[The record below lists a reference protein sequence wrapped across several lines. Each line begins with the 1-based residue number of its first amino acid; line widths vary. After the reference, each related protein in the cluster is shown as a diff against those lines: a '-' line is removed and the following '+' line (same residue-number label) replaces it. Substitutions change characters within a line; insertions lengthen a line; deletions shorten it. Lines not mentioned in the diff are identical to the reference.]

1 MNAPS
6 VYPPACFCESML
18 NARVA
23 FSGVFLRIIAG
34 YNLGLMEWERS
45 PEVDKLKFG
54 AAEHRYFAGAC

>member
-1 MNAPS
+1 
-6 VYPPACFCESML
+6 ML

>member
-1 MNAPS
+1 MFLAVRFERFAYECPFRIS
-6 VYPPACFCESML
+6 AC
-18 NARVA
+18 
-23 FSGVFLRIIAG
+23 VFLRIIAG

>member
-1 MNAPS
+1 
-6 VYPPACFCESML
+6 ML

-23 FSGVFLRIIAG
+23 FSGVFLCIIAG